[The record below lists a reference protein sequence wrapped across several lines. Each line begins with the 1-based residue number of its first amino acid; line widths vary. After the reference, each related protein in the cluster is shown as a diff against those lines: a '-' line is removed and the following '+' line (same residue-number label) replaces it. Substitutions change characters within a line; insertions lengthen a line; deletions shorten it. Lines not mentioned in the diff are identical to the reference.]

1 MCVSVCKSDHI
12 SSVCLL
18 QFDIVTVRGI
28 CNTASHIFTLDVFIS
43 AKRSNVQLQA
53 CVYVCVCMYAFVCVF
68 IWQLDCQ
75 RKKEKVSLI
84 FMKLDKR
91 VAT

>member
-43 AKRSNVQLQA
+43 AKRSNVRLQA
-53 CVYVCVCMYAFVCVF
+53 CVYVCVCACMHLCVCLFGSWIV
-68 IWQLDCQ
+68 
-75 RKKEKVSLI
+75 KEKKK
-84 FMKLDKR
+84 KL
-91 VAT
+91 A